1 MKTIYNLDIIS
12 EFKNI
17 KPGEIVIV
25 NSEKCYIKITDGVD
39 AELLNLIDGSI
50 IEPKPADAQVSH
62 IKWCSMV
69 SPPYLWLLH
78 PQIQRVTALRVYCLQ
93 SQNTVVQ
100 K

>member
-1 MKTIYNLDIIS
+1 MIVEERNY
-12 EFKNI
+12 
-17 KPGEIVIV
+17 KPSILSIQV
-25 NSEKCYIKITDGVD
+25 GVVSG
-39 AELLNLIDGSI
+39 LPQI
-50 IEPKPADAQVSH
+50 PKPADAQVSH